1 MVTSPRQ
8 DHHGRDAAD
17 ASTVAPRTLAYRR
30 GHSRMRQEPSD
41 DEEMYAYDTVMLPED
56 QTDEGKPFTF
66 LSFLY
71 EHCSNVLRILWF
83 INHKKLKSEVL
94 WKW

>member
-56 QTDEGKPFTF
+56 QTDEGKRFYVFKLFVRKLLKRFT
-66 LSFLY
+66 Y
-71 EHCSNVLRILWF
+71 VVVY
-83 INHKKLKSEVL
+83 KS
-94 WKW
+94 